1 MESTQRLP
9 PYRAM
14 RTLLRLSSIAWVLGS
29 WVALP
34 GCASQDPY
42 RVADDD
48 LKVRWCPESG
58 ETTVHFDF
66 GEASETPSA
75 PRLWRGSYHVTVYAD
90 RAAMGSGVSHKAIL
104 EGQAVSDEDIAP
116 LTPGRAWRITVR
128 GELVERPKRVGVR
141 MTGHGAASSDAAS
154 RTQSRIFELLASDAL
169 AGSECWALK
178 GAVRAPP
185 QVDSPE

>member
-42 RVADDD
+42 RVADDE
-48 LKVRWCPESG
+48 LKVQWCPESG

-66 GEASETPSA
+66 GEASETPGA

-90 RAAMGSGVSHKAIL
+90 RAAMGAGVSHKAIL

-128 GELVERPKRVGVR
+128 GELNSRPVQAQVRLTNQRAVRLEPRTVPATTTFRLWSPHEPGGSTCRV
-141 MTGHGAASSDAAS
+141 
-154 RTQSRIFELLASDAL
+154 L
-169 AGSECWALK
+169 AGEPK
-178 GAVRAPP
+178 P
-185 QVDSPE
+185 QLSPE